1 VGKAAAPVP
10 NRSPFPIVQRWA
22 RRVRHAVIVA
32 ALLSDVVGQPRGTAA
47 SGSPHRR
54 REAPWWE
61 LRCPEGDREGAHPE
75 CVLTVRL
82 RGKMERH
89 RLRQVQYALER
100 RDEAMRTRGR
110 DVAFHVDVDSEG
122 GEMFAAMEIGRLL
135 RTTKASISV
144 GRGSHCVSAC
154 VFVLMGAPSRTV
166 DVGARVGIHR
176 PSLSDFEGP
185 DLVSSMEESIRRYAD
200 EMTGSHRIVDEMMSI
215 PSHRIHLL
223 TPRDFAAYDIAVTIT
238 RPQRPTEPRRR

>member
-1 VGKAAAPVP
+1 VL
-10 NRSPFPIVQRWA
+10 
-22 RRVRHAVIVA
+22 VA
-32 ALLSDVVGQPRGTAA
+32 ALLSDIVAQPCGAGA
-47 SGSPHRR
+47 SDAPHRR
-54 REAPWWE
+54 RDAPWWE
-61 LRCPEGDREGAHPE
+61 LHCPEGGRREGAGPAPE
-75 CVLTVRL
+75 CVLTIRL
-82 RGKMERH
+82 RGKMERP

-110 DVAFHVDVDSEG
+110 DVAFRVDVDSEG

-135 RTTKASISV
+135 RTARASISV
-144 GRGSHCVSAC
+144 GRGSHCISAC

-185 DLVSSMEESIRRYAD
+185 DLVSSMEASIRLYAD

-215 PSHRIHLL
+215 PSDRIHLL
-223 TPRDFAAYDIAVTIT
+223 TPRDFAAYGMAVTIARPLRPT
-238 RPQRPTEPRRR
+238 RPPRR